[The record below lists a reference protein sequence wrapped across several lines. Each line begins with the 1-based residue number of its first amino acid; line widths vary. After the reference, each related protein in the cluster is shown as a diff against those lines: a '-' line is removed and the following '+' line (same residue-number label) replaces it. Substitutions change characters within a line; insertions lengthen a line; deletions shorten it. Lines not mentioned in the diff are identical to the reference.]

1 MPVQYFHIVARK
13 PLHAFVGYMACSTVL
28 LENATIS
35 WSKQVT
41 GWRQH
46 FWLEDAC
53 NVLPSING
61 AINYLYSPHSSH
73 SHTASYHDTH
83 KVFHS
88 GCCALWNIV
97 FTRSPSHV
105 PYTITAVYGDFC
117 LITPENFFPVIW
129 CPVNVF
135 FFAQVRRFFRCF
147 SYRYGLFLGILALN
161 PAPTS
166 RQWTVPSE
174 TLTLES
180 SRTWLISFAAD
191 FLFLRAS
198 LTILL
203 SVFHLCTS
211 FCPCLLQLSLCL
223 CLQITCRVWEYRT
236 ELHHHQSCLQFL
248 EGCTPL
254 NATLHQWSHWHA
266 SLVTN
271 PASLQVLALLS
282 AAKIT
287 YALTFR
293 VEFNF
298 CAIYQQFI

>member
-135 FFAQVRRFFRCF
+135 FLPRWDVSFVVFHTGMAFFWVSWPWIQHRQVASEQCHRRRWHWNPREPGWFHLLLTFC
-147 SYRYGLFLGILALN
+147 FLGPVWL
-161 PAPTS
+161 
-166 RQWTVPSE
+166 
-174 TLTLES
+174 S
-180 SRTWLISFAAD
+180 SCQSF
-191 FLFLRAS
+191 
-198 LTILL
+198 
-203 SVFHLCTS
+203 
-211 FCPCLLQLSLCL
+211 
-223 CLQITCRVWEYRT
+223 TC
-236 ELHHHQSCLQFL
+236 
-248 EGCTPL
+248 
-254 NATLHQWSHWHA
+254 
-266 SLVTN
+266 
-271 PASLQVLALLS
+271 ALLS
-282 AAKIT
+282 APAFCSCHCVCAFKSL
-287 YALTFR
+287 A
-293 VEFNF
+293 EFENTGRSCTTTSLVCNF
-298 CAIYQQFI
+298 SKAVPLWTQRYINGAIGMLLWWPIQLLYRCWHYCLQQK